1 MMAKVTV
8 ALAYDGESA
17 PRVTHPCHHVLN
29 FTQNRSKIINL
40 SFKMQKFCA
49 CGAISSYIQL
59 HPATPNPMCIF
70 TAMFT
75 ACKMAKVG
83 HALGLRWRKWAMV
96 WALRWRK

>member
-49 CGAISSYIQL
+49 CGATSNYIQL
-59 HPATPNPMCIF
+59 HPAVSAYSQLCSQL
-70 TAMFT
+70 
-75 ACKMAKVG
+75 VS
-83 HALGLRWRKWAMV
+83 WRKWAML
-96 WALRWRK
+96 WA

>member
-29 FTQNRSKIINL
+29 FTQNRSKIIHL

-49 CGAISSYIQL
+49 CGAISSYIQQ
-59 HPATPNPMCIF
+59 HPTRCAYSQLCSQL
-70 TAMFT
+70 
-75 ACKMAKVG
+75 V
-83 HALGLRWRKWAMV
+83 RWRKWAML
-96 WALRWRK
+96 WA